1 MRLVSLNIVRFLFL
15 ILIQLL
21 VVDQI
26 SLGFMGNY
34 ISLVIYVSFLLTF
47 PINTSNYL
55 LLVVALILGLT
66 MDMFKDSGGIH
77 ASACLFLAFLRP
89 FVLRRLQSQN
99 PIDEVE
105 ELTVYTEDLKKN
117 ITYTV
122 LLLSGFFFWLFLLEE
137 FSFSRIPMILLK
149 TLLSTIFSTLLIIIG
164 QYLLFRRP
172 KI

>member
-26 SLGFMGNY
+26 SLGFMDNY

-105 ELTVYTEDLKKN
+105 ELTVYTEDLKKY
-117 ITYTV
+117 ITY
-122 LLLSGFFFWLFLLEE
+122 GGRF
-137 FSFSRIPMILLK
+137 
-149 TLLSTIFSTLLIIIG
+149 
-164 QYLLFRRP
+164 
-172 KI
+172 

>member
-26 SLGFMGNY
+26 SLGFMENY

-105 ELTVYTEDLKKN
+105 ELTVYTED
-117 ITYTV
+117 
-122 LLLSGFFFWLFLLEE
+122 F
-137 FSFSRIPMILLK
+137 
-149 TLLSTIFSTLLIIIG
+149 
-164 QYLLFRRP
+164 
-172 KI
+172 

>member
-26 SLGFMGNY
+26 SLGFMENY

-47 PINTSNYL
+47 P
-55 LLVVALILGLT
+55 ILGLT

-105 ELTVYTEDLKKN
+105 ELTVYTEDLKKY